1 MGSIARKLA
10 DLFSPGKTTFVPAGA
25 PIVLTDA
32 SGTYTPSAG
41 VRAIRFQLQAGGGA
55 GGGATNTNASE
66 ATCGGGGG
74 GAALNKTSSAAQPGG
89 DGTPGCI
96 IVTEYF

>member
-10 DLFSPGKTTFVPAGA
+10 DLFSPGKTTFVPAGS
-25 PIVLTDA
+25 PIVLTAA

-41 VRAIRFQLQAGGGA
+41 VRAIRFQLQAGGG
-55 GGGATNTNASE
+55 GGGA
-66 ATCGGGGG
+66 
-74 GAALNKTSSAAQPGG
+74 AALNKTSSATQPGG